1 MISKS
6 KLIAVAFVAAVGVAT
21 PAFAQALQTGTAA
34 NRAQLYG
41 FGSVPSRLVPYGR
54 RAGRASG
61 LGAYAMVPG
70 SAFVTRHGP
79 AASGGGSIGYN
90 QYLLKDN

>member
-6 KLIAVAFVAAVGVAT
+6 RLAAIALAAAVGVAT
-21 PAFAQALQTGTAA
+21 PALAQGLETGTAA

-41 FGSVPSRLVPYGR
+41 PGAAQSELVPHVR
-54 RAGRASG
+54 RAGRGNG
-61 LGAYAMVPG
+61 LSAYAMVPG
-70 SAFVTRHGP
+70 SAVVTGHGT
-79 AASGGGSIGYN
+79 AAAGGGSAGYN